1 MHKNEEKVKERY
13 FYQLHYYMEKNFR
26 HPDTNCR
33 YIAFKDTYDEESIY
47 YMSILLEVL
56 SF

>member
-33 YIAFKDTYDEESIY
+33 YIAFKDTYDGESIY